1 MTSSLGH
8 RAARGAVWATLDRFG
23 SMGIQF
29 VSNMV
34 MARLLIPEDYG
45 AIGMLSIFLMV
56 STVVIDG
63 GFGGALI
70 QKKEPT
76 QTDYSTILYWNIS
89 VALVLYC
96 ILFAG
101 SPLIADFFHLPVLKD
116 LMRVLGL
123 NLVLNAITAI
133 QGVRLRKQLQFKTI
147 AVINLSASFATSV
160 LGIVMAWNGCGVW
173 SLVGAQLS
181 YVALTIVLYGVVTR
195 WLPSRVFSAGTMRD
209 LFSFGGYIFAATILQ
224 EVCRNLQGVI
234 IGKKFSATEL
244 GYYSQAY
251 KLDNVT
257 SYSIPQVIVN
267 VMYPVYSQIQDDH
280 ARLSQMTLMNVRVIS
295 FIIVP
300 LMATL
305 IVVAG
310 PLIDLLYGQ
319 KWMPCVP
326 YFQILCVGGIFVSLQ
341 NINFYGVAAVG
352 KSRPL
357 FLWSFYKWGFL
368 ALALLVGME
377 LGMYGILWG
386 MVVSSFNIYI
396 VNAALL
402 QCHVGLSVMSQLV
415 SLLPTALTA
424 AVPACGVYALGRCGV
439 IDPIWGILII
449 PSVYL
454 ALARVLK
461 ARALS
466 ETMEVVKKL
475 LKNDIS

>member
-1 MTSSLGH
+1 M
-8 RAARGAVWATLDRFG
+8 
-23 SMGIQF
+23 
-29 VSNMV
+29 N
-34 MARLLIPEDYG
+34 
-45 AIGMLSIFLMV
+45 
-56 STVVIDG
+56 
-63 GFGGALI
+63 
-70 QKKEPT
+70 
-76 QTDYSTILYWNIS
+76 
-89 VALVLYC
+89 
-96 ILFAG
+96 
-101 SPLIADFFHLPVLKD
+101 
-116 LMRVLGL
+116 
-123 NLVLNAITAI
+123 
-133 QGVRLRKQLQFKTI
+133 
-147 AVINLSASFATSV
+147 
-160 LGIVMAWNGCGVW
+160 
-173 SLVGAQLS
+173 
-181 YVALTIVLYGVVTR
+181 
-195 WLPSRVFSAGTMRD
+195 
-209 LFSFGGYIFAATILQ
+209 
-224 EVCRNLQGVI
+224 
-234 IGKKFSATEL
+234 
-244 GYYSQAY
+244 
-251 KLDNVT
+251 
-257 SYSIPQVIVN
+257 
-267 VMYPVYSQIQDDH
+267 
-280 ARLSQMTLMNVRVIS
+280 LMNVRVIS

-415 SLLPTALTA
+415 SLLTTALTA
-424 AVPACGVYALGRCGV
+424 AVTACGVYVLGRCGV

-454 ALARVLK
+454 VLARVLK